1 MLLHKAKLYIVIAY
15 DDYGIPCVYA
25 DYDNK
30 EDASFCASEC
40 DGFIK
45 IVEVEA

>member
-15 DDYGIPCVYA
+15 DDHGIPYVYA
-25 DYDNK
+25 DHDNM

-40 DGFIK
+40 NGFIRV
-45 IVEVEA
+45 VEV